1 MKAQD
6 TSHEVQQN
14 AAQASS
20 PSPFSVIGWT
30 LLCFALIPLTMAAHA
45 DGHGYTIVGV
55 SLGVVSIVCI
65 ALGKLLGKRS
75 GGKVAT

>member
-6 TSHEVQQN
+6 TSREVQQN
-14 AAQASS
+14 TAQASS

-30 LLCFALIPLTMAAHA
+30 LLCFALIPLTMAGHG

-55 SLGVVSIVCI
+55 SLGALSIVCI

-75 GGKVAT
+75 SGKVAT